1 MSWWIIVLI
10 ITAGGLLAAFLIYI
24 YRVEPFHF
32 QLNDIRMDILLP
44 GSGKKGKRLFRILH
58 LSDFHLR
65 QTFKGRKLYG
75 FIQKLAGEEYDLI
88 FITGDMLESMA
99 NAGYLAEM
107 LRPLKAVYGKF
118 AVLGV
123 HDHYHK
129 ALYEFARNMFKR
141 KRSYNAVNDTDKLA
155 GILAGA
161 GIEVLDNAARE
172 IALGFEGMEKMELI
186 GLDDPVIEKLDIKK
200 AFSGLDPV
208 TEDDMVDSSNFK
220 QYERDVFMP
229 GTAGMH
235 RLNRSGVLRLVLL
248 HTPDAHVI
256 STLYNKDTDII
267 LSGHTHGGQVRLP
280 AIGALISG
288 CRLRTKYAAGLF
300 YFKKFILFVSRGL
313 GEGKYSQFRCLC
325 PPEAVRITVYGV
337 EK

>member
-1 MSWWIIVLI
+1 MSWWAVLLIV
-10 ITAGGLLAAFLIYI
+10 TAGALFSAFLAYI
-24 YRVEPFHF
+24 YRIEPFNF
-32 QLNDIRMDILLP
+32 RLSDIRMDILLP
-44 GSGKKGKRLFRILH
+44 GAGKKGKRLFSILH

-65 QTFKGRKLYG
+65 QTFKGRKLYD
-75 FIQKLAGEEYDLI
+75 FIQTLTDEEYDFI

-107 LRPLKAVYGKF
+107 LRPLKSAWGKF

-129 ALYEFARNMFKR
+129 ALYEFARNMLKR
-141 KRSYNAVNDTDKLA
+141 KRSYKRSNDTGKLA
-155 GILAGA
+155 SILAEA
-161 GIEVLDNAARE
+161 GVEVLDNAARE

-186 GLDDPVIEKLDIKK
+186 GLDDPVIEELDIRK
-200 AFSGLDPV
+200 AFRGLDPA
-208 TEDDMVDSSNFK
+208 TEDDMADDPDLK
-220 QYERDVFMP
+220 QLEEDVFMP
-229 GTAGMH
+229 GTCGMH
-235 RLNRSGVLRLVLL
+235 RLNRKGVLRLVLL

-256 STLYNKDTDII
+256 SALHNKDADII

-325 PPEAVRITVYGV
+325 PPEAVRITVYGA

>member
-1 MSWWIIVLI
+1 MSWWIILI
-10 ITAGGLLAAFLIYI
+10 IITGGALLAAFLIYI
-24 YRVEPFHF
+24 YRIEPFNF
-32 QLNDIRMDILLP
+32 RLSSIRMDILLP
-44 GSGKKGKRLFRILH
+44 GSGEKGKRLFSILH

-65 QTFKGRKLYG
+65 QTLKGRKLYR
-75 FIQKLAGEEYDLI
+75 FIQTLADEKYDLI
-88 FITGDMLESMA
+88 FITGDMLEDMA

-155 GILAGA
+155 GILAEA

-172 IALGFEGMEKMELI
+172 IALGFEGLEKMELI
-186 GLDDPVIEKLDIKK
+186 GLDDPVIEELDIKK

-208 TEDDMVDSSNFK
+208 TEDDMVDDSNFK
-220 QYERDVFMP
+220 QYEKDVFMP
-229 GTAGMH
+229 EADGMH

-325 PPEAVRITVYGV
+325 PPEAVRINVYGV